1 MTWFGLIR
9 RVPVIL
15 GAVVIVLAT
24 ASSTHADVISST
36 PTLPLLDIPYLSST
50 GVGCFP
56 AAGVCVS
63 SGSFTLTSV
72 LSSNFNASG
81 QDINTTVE
89 YAGVLTNLSNVPIGP
104 VHLSGVL
111 EQEVLGRTFSTE
123 TGSWATD
130 LIALSLSGPVL
141 GHTLTLT
148 LDPAQLS
155 TGATS
160 ITPIGE
166 LFRID
171 SFFDVFVDLSLELG
185 ATAEYPARPNRS
197 SGWGPR
203 SHRRCW
209 SARSDLGERWPS
221 RLVATAAED
230 RLSIKAIC
238 TRRLLASD
246 CQINRDSW
254 AYSSWL
260 HSSWRSQPRGSQGE
274 CQNSDRA

>member
-1 MTWFGLIR
+1 MTWFGLIW

-15 GAVVIVLAT
+15 GAIVIVLAT

-72 LSSNFNASG
+72 LSSSFNASG

-123 TGSWATD
+123 TGSWTID
-130 LIALSLSGPVL
+130 LVPLHKGFDWLIF
-141 GHTLTLT
+141 GHFGMGRF
-148 LDPAQLS
+148 S
-155 TGATS
+155 GATS
-160 ITPIGE
+160 SSMLRATPGWR
-166 LFRID
+166 RIK
-171 SFFDVFVDLSLELG
+171 
-185 ATAEYPARPNRS
+185 PARSMVRTI
-197 SGWGPR
+197 W
-203 SHRRCW
+203 
-209 SARSDLGERWPS
+209 
-221 RLVATAAED
+221 
-230 RLSIKAIC
+230 
-238 TRRLLASD
+238 
-246 CQINRDSW
+246 
-254 AYSSWL
+254 
-260 HSSWRSQPRGSQGE
+260 
-274 CQNSDRA
+274 

>member
-1 MTWFGLIR
+1 MSWFGLIR

-15 GAVVIVLAT
+15 GAIVIVLAT

-72 LSSNFNASG
+72 LSSSFNASG

-123 TGSWATD
+123 TGSWTID
-130 LIALSLSGPVL
+130 LVALSLSGPVL

-148 LDPAQLS
+148 LDPVQLS

-160 ITPIGE
+160 ITPIGD

-171 SFFDVFVDLSLELG
+171 SFFDVFVDLSLDSVPPLSTQRGPIEVVAGVPGPIAG
-185 ATAEYPARPNRS
+185 AGLPGLIAACGGLF
-197 SGWGPR
+197 GWW
-203 SHRRCW
+203 RRRQKI
-209 SARSDLGERWPS
+209 A
-221 RLVATAAED
+221 
-230 RLSIKAIC
+230 
-238 TRRLLASD
+238 
-246 CQINRDSW
+246 
-254 AYSSWL
+254 
-260 HSSWRSQPRGSQGE
+260 
-274 CQNSDRA
+274 